1 MNIYLLAIITTLS
14 VGSMLAAD
22 DNKSKAKPLYA
33 KVAPACLE
41 ILVGGRLDGSAT
53 IVSKEGLVLTA
64 CHVIRKKSKRY
75 EALSPTL
82 GRHPLKLVC
91 TDRSHDLALLSLP
104 KRENPYPF
112 LPIAKNIPNEGRPS
126 YLFGAPVFRHNLLIT
141 GYVAKKKSSFEWYD
155 GAFAETFAIAGI
167 GAGGT
172 SGGPWLNARGEIIG
186 VQVASMTLGEVHQ
199 GIASAIP
206 PTAIRSLIEK
216 KTTVVTP
223 TMQAAV
229 EEIWGQ
235 SPEFLEK
242 IKPNTKGLLL
252 RQVAKGGV
260 AAKVGLKD
268 EEIIL
273 KVGGKRIFERIEPF
287 MQMLRRKNPGDTLLL
302 HVADSKGEGQ
312 RTVKIKLAELK

>member
-1 MNIYLLAIITTLS
+1 MKVHLTVIITLFSIASSAT
-14 VGSMLAAD
+14 AEKEA
-22 DNKSKAKPLYA
+22 KAKPLYA

-75 EALSPTL
+75 EALSPNL

-287 MQMLRRKNPGDTLLL
+287 MQMLRRKKPGDTLLL

-312 RTVKIKLAELK
+312 RAVKIKLAELK

>member
-1 MNIYLLAIITTLS
+1 MKVHLTVIITLFSIASSTT
-14 VGSMLAAD
+14 AEKEA
-22 DNKSKAKPLYA
+22 KAKPLYA

-75 EALSPTL
+75 EALSPNL

-155 GAFAETFAIAGI
+155 GAFAETFAIAGHWSRWHI
-167 GAGGT
+167 GGT
-172 SGGPWLNARGEIIG
+172 MAKCQRRDHWCSGCLHDFGRS
-186 VQVASMTLGEVHQ
+186 ASRDCFGH
-199 GIASAIP
+199 SSNCHP
-206 PTAIRSLIEK
+206 
-216 KTTVVTP
+216 
-223 TMQAAV
+223 
-229 EEIWGQ
+229 
-235 SPEFLEK
+235 
-242 IKPNTKGLLL
+242 LL
-252 RQVAKGGV
+252 
-260 AAKVGLKD
+260 D
-268 EEIIL
+268 
-273 KVGGKRIFERIEPF
+273 
-287 MQMLRRKNPGDTLLL
+287 
-302 HVADSKGEGQ
+302 
-312 RTVKIKLAELK
+312 

>member
-1 MNIYLLAIITTLS
+1 MKVHLLATITLFAISSS
-14 VGSMLAAD
+14 VTAENEA
-22 DNKSKAKPLYA
+22 KAKPLYA

-104 KRENPYPF
+104 KRENSYPF
-112 LPIAKNIPNEGRPS
+112 LPIAKNVPNEGKPC

-172 SGGPWLNARGEIIG
+172 SGGPWLNARGEIVG
-186 VQVASMTLGEVHQ
+186 VQVASMTLGDVHQ

-206 PTAIRSLIEK
+206 PSAIRSLMEK
-216 KTTVVTP
+216 RETIVTP

-260 AAKVGLKD
+260 AAKAGLKN

-287 MQMLRRKNPGDTLLL
+287 MQMLRRKKPGDTLLL
-302 HVADSKGEGQ
+302 NVADSKGEGQ
-312 RTVKIKLAELK
+312 RAVKIKLAELK

>member
-1 MNIYLLAIITTLS
+1 MKVHLTVVLTLFAIALGAT
-14 VGSMLAAD
+14 AEKEA
-22 DNKSKAKPLYA
+22 KAKPLYA
-33 KVAPACLE
+33 KAAPACLE

-172 SGGPWLNARGEIIG
+172 SGDHG
-186 VQVASMTLGEVHQ
+186 
-199 GIASAIP
+199 
-206 PTAIRSLIEK
+206 
-216 KTTVVTP
+216 
-223 TMQAAV
+223 
-229 EEIWGQ
+229 
-235 SPEFLEK
+235 
-242 IKPNTKGLLL
+242 
-252 RQVAKGGV
+252 
-260 AAKVGLKD
+260 
-268 EEIIL
+268 
-273 KVGGKRIFERIEPF
+273 
-287 MQMLRRKNPGDTLLL
+287 
-302 HVADSKGEGQ
+302 
-312 RTVKIKLAELK
+312 

>member
-1 MNIYLLAIITTLS
+1 
-14 VGSMLAAD
+14 
-22 DNKSKAKPLYA
+22 
-33 KVAPACLE
+33 
-41 ILVGGRLDGSAT
+41 
-53 IVSKEGLVLTA
+53 
-64 CHVIRKKSKRY
+64 
-75 EALSPTL
+75 
-82 GRHPLKLVC
+82 
-91 TDRSHDLALLSLP
+91 
-104 KRENPYPF
+104 
-112 LPIAKNIPNEGRPS
+112 
-126 YLFGAPVFRHNLLIT
+126 VFRHNLLIT

-155 GAFAETFAIAGI
+155 EAFAETFAIAGI

-172 SGGPWLNARGEIIG
+172 SGGPWLNAKGEIIG
-186 VQVASMTLGEVHQ
+186 VQVASMTLGDIHQ

-216 KTTVVTP
+216 KETVVTP
-223 TMQAAV
+223 TIQAAV

-252 RQVAKGGV
+252 RQVAKNGV
-260 AAKVGLKD
+260 AAKAGLKD

-273 KVGGKRIFERIEPF
+273 KVGGKRVFERIEPF
-287 MQMLRRKNPGDTLLL
+287 MQMLRRKKPGDTLLL

>member
-1 MNIYLLAIITTLS
+1 MIWPYCPCRNEKSHTLFFQSQKTSRTRVDQAI
-14 VGSMLAAD
+14 
-22 DNKSKAKPLYA
+22 
-33 KVAPACLE
+33 
-41 ILVGGRLDGSAT
+41 
-53 IVSKEGLVLTA
+53 
-64 CHVIRKKSKRY
+64 
-75 EALSPTL
+75 
-82 GRHPLKLVC
+82 
-91 TDRSHDLALLSLP
+91 SL
-104 KRENPYPF
+104 
-112 LPIAKNIPNEGRPS
+112 
-126 YLFGAPVFRHNLLIT
+126 GAPVFRHNLLIT

-223 TMQAAV
+223 TMHAAV

-287 MQMLRRKNPGDTLLL
+287 MQMLRRKKPGDTLLL

-312 RTVKIKLAELK
+312 RAVKIKLAELK

>member
-1 MNIYLLAIITTLS
+1 MKICLFVIIASLS
-14 VGSMLAAD
+14 ISSMLAAED
-22 DNKSKAKPLYA
+22 SKVKAKPLYA
-33 KVAPACLE
+33 RVAPACME
-41 ILVGGRLDGSAT
+41 VLVGGRLDGSAA
-53 IVSKEGLVLTA
+53 IVSEEGLVVTA
-64 CHVIRKKSKRY
+64 CHVIRKKSKHY

-82 GRHPLKLVC
+82 GRHPLELVC
-91 TDRSHDLALLSLP
+91 TDRSHDLAILSLP
-104 KRENPYPF
+104 KRKKPYPF
-112 LPIAKNIPNEGRPS
+112 LKVARNIPNEGKPC
-126 YLFGAPVFRHNLLIT
+126 YLFGAPVFRHSLLIT
-141 GYVAKKKSSFEWYD
+141 GYVAKRTSSFEWYD

-172 SGGPWLNARGEIIG
+172 SGGPWLNARGEIVG
-186 VQVASMTLGEVHQ
+186 VQVASMTLGDVHQ

-206 PTAIRSLIEK
+206 PSAIRSLMEK
-216 KTTVVTP
+216 RETIVTP

-260 AAKVGLKD
+260 AAKAGLKN

-287 MQMLRRKNPGDTLLL
+287 MQMLRRKKPGDTLLL

-312 RTVKIKLAELK
+312 RAVKIKLAELK

>member
-1 MNIYLLAIITTLS
+1 MKVHLLATITLFAISSS
-14 VGSMLAAD
+14 VTAENEA
-22 DNKSKAKPLYA
+22 KAKPLYA

-104 KRENPYPF
+104 KRETPYPF
-112 LPIAKNIPNEGRPS
+112 LPIAKNIPNEGKPC

-260 AAKVGLKD
+260 AAKAGLKN

-287 MQMLRRKNPGDTLLL
+287 MQMLRRKKPGDTLLL
-302 HVADSKGEGQ
+302 NVADSKGEGQ
-312 RTVKIKLAELK
+312 RTVKVKLAELK